1 MNRRWVGFHLGEVVE
16 ELQTVIN
23 ILDLRDMTA
32 EEFEL
37 ALERA
42 YHHLNTAWN
51 SRSIS
56 DEEATSHSDEDFV
69 RWRRFPRN
77 LNLSGE

>member
-1 MNRRWVGFHLGEVVE
+1 MNRRWVAFHLGEVVE

-23 ILDLRDMTA
+23 ILDLRSMDKD
-32 EEFEL
+32 EFEI
-37 ALERA
+37 ALEHA

-56 DEEATSHSDEDFV
+56 DDEAAQHTDADFV
-69 RWRRFPRN
+69 EWRKFPKGV
-77 LNLSGE
+77 NLS

>member
-1 MNRRWVGFHLGEVVE
+1 MNNRWVAFHLGEAIE

-23 ILDLRDMTA
+23 VLDFRSMDA

-51 SRSIS
+51 SRSIT
-56 DEEATSHSDEDFV
+56 DEEATSHTDGDFV
-69 RWRRFPRN
+69 EWRKFPKD
-77 LNLSGE
+77 LNL